1 VKARRSRELDAPAG
15 KVWEIVADPY
25 QLPRWWPRVSRV
37 EGVDALGWTTI
48 LASPRGR
55 AVRAEYRL
63 CLSEP
68 ETRRR
73 WAQEL
78 EGSPFARLFV
88 MNEVELRLEGARVT
102 VEIEQRV
109 RGWARL
115 APFIVRRAAKKVA
128 DEALDG
134 LEALL

>member
-1 VKARRSRELDAPAG
+1 
-15 KVWEIVADPY
+15 
-25 QLPRWWPRVSRV
+25 VSRV
-37 EGVDALGWTTI
+37 EGVDALGWSTV

-55 AVRAEYRL
+55 DVRADWRL
-63 CLSEP
+63 CVDEAGQ
-68 ETRRR
+68 RRR

-78 EGSPFARLFV
+78 EGSPFARLFERH
-88 MNEVELRLEGARVT
+88 EVEVQLAGSKVT
-102 VEIEQRV
+102 IEIEQKV

-134 LEALL
+134 LQAIL

>member
-1 VKARRSRELDAPAG
+1 MKARRSRSFEVPAER
-15 KVWEIVADPY
+15 VWEVVGDPY
-25 QLPRWWPRVSRV
+25 SLPRWWPRVSRV
-37 EGVDALGWTTI
+37 EQVDAAGWSTI

-55 AVRAEYRL
+55 DVRADWRL
-63 CLSEP
+63 LVSERP
-68 ETRRR
+68 VRRR

-78 EGSPFARLFV
+78 AGSPFARLFV
-88 MNEVELRLEGARVT
+88 VNEVEVRIGEGEVT
-102 VEIEQRV
+102 IEIEQRV

-134 LEALL
+134 LEAVL

>member
-1 VKARRSRELDAPAG
+1 MKARRSRAVAVPPER
-15 KVWEIVADPY
+15 VWEVVSDPY

-37 EGVDALGWTTI
+37 EAVDALGWSTI

-55 AVRAEYRL
+55 DVRADWRL
-63 CLSEP
+63 CVDDAP
-68 ETRRR
+68 TRRR

-78 EGSPFARLFV
+78 EGSPFARLFLR
-88 MNEVELRLEGARVT
+88 NEVEVRIEPQRVT
-102 VEIEQRV
+102 IEIEQKV
-109 RGWARL
+109 QGWARL

-134 LEALL
+134 LEAIL

>member
-1 VKARRSRELDAPAG
+1 MRAKRSRAVSVPPER
-15 KVWEIVADPY
+15 VWEIVSDPY

-37 EGVDALGWTTI
+37 ETVDALGWSTI

-55 AVRAEYRL
+55 SVRADWRL
-63 CLSEP
+63 CVSDGP
-68 ETRRR
+68 SRRR

-78 EGSPFARLFV
+78 EGSPFARLFKQ
-88 MNEVELRLEGARVT
+88 NEVEVRIEPERVT
-102 VEIEQRV
+102 IEIEQRV
-109 RGWARL
+109 QGWARL

-134 LEALL
+134 LEAVL

>member
-1 VKARRSRELDAPAG
+1 MKARRSRAVAVPPER
-15 KVWEIVADPY
+15 VWEVVSDPY

-37 EGVDALGWTTI
+37 EGVDALGWSTI

-55 AVRAEYRL
+55 DVRADWRL
-63 CLSEP
+63 CVDDAP
-68 ETRRR
+68 TRRR

-78 EGSPFARLFV
+78 EGSPFARLFLR
-88 MNEVELRLEGARVT
+88 NEVEVRIEPQRVT
-102 VEIEQRV
+102 IEIEQKV
-109 RGWARL
+109 QGWARL

-134 LEALL
+134 LEAIL